1 MTRVKHQRHS
11 NSKKK
16 QTTEVQ
22 HRALYV
28 FYNHIYNEFIT
39 VIEMRCEKSVV
50 GVHRQNGGNV
60 YQPGHQPRMIR
71 VIKIFVL
78 IKALVRRSNLR
89 TAKNLITAQL
99 RECH

>member
-1 MTRVKHQRHS
+1 MIYFFHDFFTLFYSRKTVIMTRVKHQRHS

-39 VIEMRCEKSVV
+39 VIEMRCEK
-50 GVHRQNGGNV
+50 
-60 YQPGHQPRMIR
+60 
-71 VIKIFVL
+71 
-78 IKALVRRSNLR
+78 KAW
-89 TAKNLITAQL
+89 
-99 RECH
+99 